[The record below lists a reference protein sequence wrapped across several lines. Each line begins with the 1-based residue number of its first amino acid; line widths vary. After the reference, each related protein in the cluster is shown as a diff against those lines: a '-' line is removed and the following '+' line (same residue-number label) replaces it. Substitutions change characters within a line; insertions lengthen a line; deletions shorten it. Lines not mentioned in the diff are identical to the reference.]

1 MKISKT
7 ASSGLIKFIEKIIR
21 SHPLVYYFFRYLIRF
36 TNIFED
42 DAYGVSYLNF
52 DKKINIIDV
61 GASDGIASKFFIKK
75 LNVSNILC
83 FEPNKPYVK
92 ILKKLNY
99 KNKNMRVYDYGIGER
114 NANYKVFYPRYQIFK
129 KNFDLVTYTFYD
141 KKELQKQIN
150 LDFKFKR
157 NINIV
162 QKEIFLKRVDKL
174 NLKISLI
181 KIDVNGHELSVV
193 KGLNNIIKKD
203 KPALIIET
211 DKNINKIYDYL
222 KKFNYKKYSF
232 VIKKKS
238 FEKIKTTY
246 PLNTYFLQSFHLV

>member
-7 ASSGLIKFIEKIIR
+7 ASSGLIKFFEKIIR
-21 SHPLVYYFFRYLIRF
+21 SHPLVYFLFRYLIRF

-42 DAYGVSYLNF
+42 DAHGVSYLRL

-61 GASDGIASKFFIKK
+61 GASDGIASKFFIRK
-75 LNVSNILC
+75 LNVANILC
-83 FEPNKPYVK
+83 FEPNTPYVK
-92 ILKKLNY
+92 ILKKMRY
-99 KNKNMRVYDYGIGER
+99 KNMRVYAYGIGEK
-114 NANYKVFYPRYQIFK
+114 NEQHEVFYPRYQFFK

-162 QKEIFLKRVDKL
+162 QKEIFLKRIDKL

-211 DKNINKIYDYL
+211 DKNINKIDNYL
-222 KKFNYKKYSF
+222 KKLNYKKYSF
-232 VIKKKS
+232 MRKKRS
-238 FEKIKTTY
+238 FEKIKKTY
-246 PLNTYFLQSFHLV
+246 PLNTYFLQSFHLG

>member
-42 DAYGVSYLNF
+42 DAYGISYLSF

-61 GASDGIASKFFIKK
+61 GASDGIASKFFMKK

-83 FEPNKPYVK
+83 FEPNIPYVK

-99 KNKNMRVYDYGIGER
+99 KNMKVFDYGIGER
-114 NANYKVFYPRYQIFK
+114 NENYKVFYPRYQFFK

-150 LDFKFKR
+150 LDFKFKK
-157 NINIV
+157 NIYIV
-162 QKEIFLKRVDKL
+162 QKEIFLKRIDKL

-211 DKNINKIYDYL
+211 DKNINKINDYL
-222 KKFNYKKYSF
+222 EKLNYKKYSF
-232 VIKKKS
+232 LRKKGS
-238 FEKIKTTY
+238 FEKIKNAY
-246 PLNTYFLQSFHLV
+246 PLNTYFLQSSHLS

>member
-1 MKISKT
+1 MRISKT
-7 ASSGLIKFIEKIIR
+7 ASSGIFKFLEKIIR
-21 SHPLVYYFFRYLIRF
+21 SHPLVYFIFRYFIRY

-42 DAYGVSYLNF
+42 DAHGVSCLNL

-61 GASDGIASKFFIKK
+61 GASDGIASKFFMKK

-83 FEPNKPYVK
+83 FEPNIPYVK

-99 KNKNMRVYDYGIGER
+99 KNMRVYDYGIGER
-114 NANYKVFYPRYQIFK
+114 NTKYKVFYPRYRFFR

-141 KKELQKQIN
+141 KKELYKQIN
-150 LDFKFKR
+150 QDFKFKR
-157 NINIV
+157 NIKIV
-162 QKEIFLKRVDKL
+162 QKEIFLKKIDKL

-193 KGLNNIIKKD
+193 KGLRNIIKKD

-211 DKNINKIYDYL
+211 DKNINRINEYL
-222 KKFNYKKYSF
+222 EKYNYKKYSF
-232 VIKKKS
+232 LRKKRS
-238 FEKIKTTY
+238 FEEIINTY
-246 PLNTYFLQSFHLV
+246 PLNTYFLQSFHLS